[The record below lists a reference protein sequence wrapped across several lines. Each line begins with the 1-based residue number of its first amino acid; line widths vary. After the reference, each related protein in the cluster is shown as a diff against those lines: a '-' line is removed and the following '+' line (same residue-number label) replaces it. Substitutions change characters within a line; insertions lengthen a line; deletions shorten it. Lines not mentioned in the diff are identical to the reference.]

1 MNNPF
6 DWELFIRDKSK
17 KLFHYVLKL
26 VYSAEDAEDI
36 VQNSLIALLKN
47 THKLDQSHYER
58 WLYRVA
64 YNKSMNLLKR
74 NKSILKKTDYIVL
87 NYNTFTLD
95 EYVNEDDIKR
105 NMIRKCFTKLKEKHA
120 LALELQFYQKKS
132 YKEIA
137 DIMGITS
144 SAVDSLLV
152 RAKKEMKNIM
162 QEKEMK
168 NIMQEK
174 E

>member
-6 DWELFIRDKSK
+6 EWESFINDKTK

-26 VYSAEDAEDI
+26 VYSTEDAEDI

-47 THKLDQSHYER
+47 SHKLEHEIYER

-64 YNKSMNLLKR
+64 YNKAMNLLKK
-74 NKSILKKTDYIVL
+74 NKHRLKKNDDIAQM
-87 NYNTFTLD
+87 YNTYTID
-95 EYVNEDDIKR
+95 EYVNSDEIKR
-105 NMIRKCFTKLKEKHA
+105 NEIRYCFTKLKEKHA

-132 YKEIA
+132 YKEIST
-137 DIMGITS
+137 IMGITV
-144 SAVDSLLV
+144 SAVESLLV

-162 QEKEMK
+162 QEKE
-168 NIMQEK
+168 
-174 E
+174 